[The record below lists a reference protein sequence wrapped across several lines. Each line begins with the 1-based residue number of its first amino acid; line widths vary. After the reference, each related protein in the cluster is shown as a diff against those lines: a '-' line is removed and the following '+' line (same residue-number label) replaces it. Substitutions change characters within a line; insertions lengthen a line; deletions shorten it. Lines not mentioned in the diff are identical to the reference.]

1 MFGLPGC
8 SDSNYPLIREFSSKA
23 NSSQR
28 YVNCSSLKKT
38 HASPKPKDPLSDGIL
53 ESLNKT
59 LATMLSSYVN
69 KSQKQDWSGYLPF
82 VLMVCSTV

>member
-1 MFGLPGC
+1 MFGFELPTNQGVQFESKLFTEIC
-8 SDSNYPLIREFSSKA
+8 KLFLI
-23 NSSQR
+23 
-28 YVNCSSLKKT
+28 KKT

-59 LATMLSSYVN
+59 LATMLSSCVN